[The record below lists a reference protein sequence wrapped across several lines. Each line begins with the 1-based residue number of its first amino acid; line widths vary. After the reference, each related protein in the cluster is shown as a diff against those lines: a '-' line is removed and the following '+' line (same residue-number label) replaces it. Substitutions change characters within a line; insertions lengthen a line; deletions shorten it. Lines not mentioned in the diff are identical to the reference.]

1 MAKEKI
7 IARKGK
13 YLTLDK
19 PYTGRF
25 PDMYGYAA
33 LGINI
38 DKINKALGKADD
50 WITKAGSKALGIMNT
65 ASGALDAYRY
75 NTQGADLTE
84 QNNQISTLNN
94 FNTNSGTLSG
104 IAADVNNLSG
114 WDNMDAQTARGTT
127 FGQRAGNTLKNV
139 VQAKGLWGK
148 LGALGAGVA
157 GELVG
162 GWKARNTAARMN
174 AAGNIAEE
182 RALNNAGNQIDNV
195 EGNAYD
201 QQMLQFAALGGNL
214 LDRGGYMDTEFTNGV
229 KEINAGGS
237 HEESPYEGVP
247 MGEGNLVE
255 EGEVIKD
262 NYVYSNRLHPTAE
275 QLKSVGL
282 PTKYKKYT
290 YAKIAEELNKESKET
305 PNDPISKRTL
315 DSNFEKLK
323 TIAEQSRKS
332 FESETQMAQQNGPN
346 VFANSGELDE
356 NPKSL
361 KQHALTDGI
370 SVVGDDANDLMSW
383 ADEAEKAGLLTWN
396 RWRTDYPEKWVPG
409 SGTITK
415 LSLWPEKKP
424 STVKPPSPKTTAD
437 STVKTPVTATTTAVN
452 TGSSTET
459 TTTEA
464 PVTESGSTGSS
475 KSRADIIA
483 KVLEENGIK
492 IEIPTSDATGTLEV
506 QNTESTDKDTTTN
519 KDTTTEET
527 VPTDIPKYQTW
538 MRYAPIFGAGSA
550 VFSDALGLTNRPD
563 YSAAD
568 VAERAAYSQRGVR
581 FDPIG
586 DYVQRKPLDRN
597 YYLTQLANQ
606 NLAAQRAASNAA
618 NRYQANAMNLAGQ
631 YNAGEG
637 IGKTLMQM
645 DQYNAQDALKA
656 AEFNRGT
663 NQYNSEGALKE
674 QIANAEANT
683 KMMTGLLQA
692 AQLRAAEKQRT
703 DQARSINLTNF
714 FDNIG
719 ELGRENM
726 AFNMVNSN
734 KSQYYGIDRSG
745 NLFYKQAF
753 FDADP
758 ETQKQIVAITGVE
771 PDRTT
776 TSDKKTKTKGSKKD
790 AFGGYLTVKSKK

>member
-84 QNNQISTLNN
+84 QNSQISMLNN

-182 RALNNAGNQIDNV
+182 RALNNAGNQIDNI

-214 LDRGGYMDTEFTNGV
+214 FDRGGYMDTEFTNGV

-282 PTKYKKYT
+282 PVKYKKYT
-290 YAKIAEELNKESKET
+290 YAKIAEELNKESKEN

-332 FESETQMAQQNGPN
+332 FESEAQMAQQNGPN
-346 VFANSGELDE
+346 VFANSGEL
-356 NPKSL
+356 
-361 KQHALTDGI
+361 
-370 SVVGDDANDLMSW
+370 
-383 ADEAEKAGLLTWN
+383 
-396 RWRTDYPEKWVPG
+396 
-409 SGTITK
+409 
-415 LSLWPEKKP
+415 
-424 STVKPPSPKTTAD
+424 
-437 STVKTPVTATTTAVN
+437 
-452 TGSSTET
+452 
-459 TTTEA
+459 
-464 PVTESGSTGSS
+464 
-475 KSRADIIA
+475 
-483 KVLEENGIK
+483 
-492 IEIPTSDATGTLEV
+492 EIPTSNATGTPEV

-527 VPTDIPKYQTW
+527 APTDIPKYQTW

-568 VAERAAYSQRGVR
+568 VAKRAAYSQRGVR

-703 DQARSINLTNF
+703 DQARSLNLTNF

-771 PDRTT
+771 PDGTT
-776 TSDKKTKTKGSKKD
+776 TSDKKTKTKGSNKD